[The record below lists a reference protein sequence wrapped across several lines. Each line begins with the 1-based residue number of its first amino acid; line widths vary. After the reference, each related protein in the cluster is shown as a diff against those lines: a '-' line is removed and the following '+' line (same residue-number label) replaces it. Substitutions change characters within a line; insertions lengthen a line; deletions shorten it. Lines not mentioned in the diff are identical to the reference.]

1 MTSTISMKNHQRYDF
16 LIADGLQAVL
26 NDTRALYQI
35 THHYHFNVE
44 GKNFYAL
51 HKLFEEQYNELFISY
66 DEIGERIRAI
76 GAYVDFE
83 SGNHHLIASSKLSKV
98 MSIKDVEQRADQMV
112 KDLVELHEKVIDSC
126 LGAKKLAEDS
136 KDDITADLMI
146 QRIAALEKAKWMLSS
161 LAK

>member
-1 MTSTISMKNHQRYDF
+1 MTSTLPIKNHQRYDF

-44 GKNFYAL
+44 GKNFFAL
-51 HKLFEEQYNELFISY
+51 HKLFEEQYNELFVSY

-83 SGNHHLIASSKLSKV
+83 SGSPHMIAASKV
-98 MSIKDVEQRADQMV
+98 EKIMSINDPEKRAEEMV
-112 KDLVELHEKVIDSC
+112 KDLVELHEKVIGSC
-126 LGAKKLAEDS
+126 QGAKKVAEDS
-136 KDDITADLMI
+136 KDDVTADLMI
-146 QRIAALEKAKWMLSS
+146 ERIAVLEKAKWMLSS